1 VYDACRRAGM
11 ATEVVHVATD
21 TELAPVP
28 LDDLPLPESA

>member
-1 VYDACRRAGM
+1 
-11 ATEVVHVATD
+11 VVHVATD